1 MKEQVSRLARSAK
14 KQKKIKTLVLT
25 IQEWGV
31 AVVTVF
37 RLILAKRVKHRSR
50 A

>member
-14 KQKKIKTLVLT
+14 KQKKKDKTLVLT

-31 AVVTVF
+31 TVVTVF
-37 RLILAKRVKHRSR
+37 RLILAKRVKH
-50 A
+50 

>member
-14 KQKKIKTLVLT
+14 KQKKKIKTLVLT
-25 IQEWGV
+25 IEEWGV

-37 RLILAKRVKHRSR
+37 RLILAKRVKH
-50 A
+50 